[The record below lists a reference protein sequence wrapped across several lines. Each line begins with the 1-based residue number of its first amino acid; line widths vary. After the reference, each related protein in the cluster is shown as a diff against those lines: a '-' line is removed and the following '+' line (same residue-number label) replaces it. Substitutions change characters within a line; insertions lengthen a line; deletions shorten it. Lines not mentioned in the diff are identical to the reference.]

1 MINQKKI
8 QKSDLFSQKCS
19 KLKHKTHQS
28 KRFIILNTPKLF
40 VWTRIRAT
48 KKKKLAVK
56 TNEKMVLRDLRLKSE
71 LKKELLA
78 LTTILFLSVA
88 PDPRLYI

>member
-1 MINQKKI
+1 MDEDQG
-8 QKSDLFSQKCS
+8 
-19 KLKHKTHQS
+19 HQ
-28 KRFIILNTPKLF
+28 
-40 VWTRIRAT
+40 